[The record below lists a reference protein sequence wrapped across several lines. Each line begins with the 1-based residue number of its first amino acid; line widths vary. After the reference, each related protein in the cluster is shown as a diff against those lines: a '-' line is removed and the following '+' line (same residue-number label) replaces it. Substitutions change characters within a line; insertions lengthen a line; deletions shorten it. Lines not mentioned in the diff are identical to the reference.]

1 MRLGLLLLMLCYTL
15 SQFYRGFLPVLA
27 GVLAEDIGA
36 SPQDLAHA
44 SGLWFLTFAAA
55 QLPIG
60 WALDRFGAKWTTAA
74 LLGGGAGGGAV
85 IFATAQGPAAL
96 NVAMVLIGAGC
107 APILMAAYYLIAR
120 SYPPQ
125 MFGTLAGLILGM
137 GSLGNLAG
145 SVPLAWAIGWI
156 GWRASLLVL
165 AAAAVICAAA
175 LALFLR
181 DIVKDPTN
189 PPQGRMRD
197 LWAIPH
203 FWRIAVMM
211 ACVFGPVA
219 AIRGLWLGPFVADV
233 YGADAQGI
241 GRVGLAMGAAMICGN
256 FLYGPIDRWVGSRKW
271 PILGGSL
278 GAMAC
283 LLALWAAPGAGL
295 WQVGGLLTAVG
306 FLGACYPAIM
316 AHGRAFLPAHLTG
329 RGVTM
334 INLFA
339 IGGAGVVQLASGP
352 LYLAMSQRA
361 ASVSAGYGG
370 LFGAFAVLGLLGCAV
385 YAFARD
391 ARS

>member
-125 MFGTLAGLILGM
+125 MFGTLAGLILCM

-156 GWRASLLVL
+156 GWRASLLAL
-165 AAAAVICAAA
+165 AAAAVFCAVA

-181 DIVKDPTN
+181 DPVEDPAN

-197 LWAIPH
+197 LWATPR
-203 FWRIAVMM
+203 FWLIFVS
-211 ACVFGPVA
+211 
-219 AIRGLWLGPFVADV
+219 LPFRPD
-233 YGADAQGI
+233 
-241 GRVGLAMGAAMICGN
+241 
-256 FLYGPIDRWVGSRKW
+256 
-271 PILGGSL
+271 
-278 GAMAC
+278 
-283 LLALWAAPGAGL
+283 
-295 WQVGGLLTAVG
+295 
-306 FLGACYPAIM
+306 
-316 AHGRAFLPAHLTG
+316 
-329 RGVTM
+329 
-334 INLFA
+334 
-339 IGGAGVVQLASGP
+339 P
-352 LYLAMSQRA
+352 LS
-361 ASVSAGYGG
+361 
-370 LFGAFAVLGLLGCAV
+370 
-385 YAFARD
+385 
-391 ARS
+391 